1 MRDCPAHRSSANAA
15 DIRLAMPARAAYRR
29 AIHRSLAM
37 NTTTSPLAGLRI
49 VLTGGTSG
57 LGLALLKALRQRGA
71 QVGFVARQA
80 ERVRAVAAAHPGT
93 HGVAGDVADKQQ
105 THPLALQLAGLL
117 GGVDVLI
124 HNASSLGPV
133 PLKPLADTE
142 CEQFDEALATNV
154 LGPFRLTRALLGS
167 LAASA
172 RDGRAARV
180 LFIGSDA
187 GLNAYAGWGAYGASK
202 AAARHLAAI
211 WNQELAPLGIR
222 VIELDPGDMDTPLH
236 AAAVPEADP
245 ATLQRPADA
254 AERVIARLEA
264 SIADAAAAATPAE
277 PILDDV
283 DHLHVHVRDRA
294 AAEAWYRDVL
304 GLRRI
309 DALAH
314 WARDGG
320 PLTIANAGG
329 SIHLALFEQP
339 PQPGN
344 RSTIALSTSAEGFV
358 AWRRRLGAAL
368 GESPRAV
375 DHGQSWSLY
384 FRDPDGNPYEITT
397 YEHAAATAALDHETE
412 TAR

>member
-1 MRDCPAHRSSANAA
+1 MS
-15 DIRLAMPARAAYRR
+15 
-29 AIHRSLAM
+29 
-37 NTTTSPLAGLRI
+37 TTTSPLAGLRI

-71 QVGFVARQA
+71 QVAFVARNA

-105 THPLALQLAGLL
+105 IHALALQLAGVL

-142 CEQFDEALATNV
+142 CEQFDDALATNV

-187 GLNAYAGWGAYGASK
+187 GLNTYANWGAYGASK
-202 AAARHLAAI
+202 AAARHMAAI
-211 WNQELAPLGIR
+211 WDQELEALDIR
-222 VIELDPGDMDTPLH
+222 VLELDPGDMDTPLH
-236 AAAVPEADP
+236 AAAVPDADP

-254 AERVIARLEA
+254 ADKVIAHLEA
-264 SIADAAAAATPAE
+264 SIAGTAAAIPAAPT
-277 PILDDV
+277 LDDV

-304 GLRRI
+304 DLKRL

-339 PQPGN
+339 PQAGN
-344 RSTIALSTSAEGFV
+344 RSTIALSTSAGGFV
-358 AWRRRLGAAL
+358 AWRRRLAAAL
-368 GESPRAV
+368 GEAPRAV

-397 YEHAAATAALDHETE
+397 YEHAAATAALNAAEG
-412 TAR
+412 AR